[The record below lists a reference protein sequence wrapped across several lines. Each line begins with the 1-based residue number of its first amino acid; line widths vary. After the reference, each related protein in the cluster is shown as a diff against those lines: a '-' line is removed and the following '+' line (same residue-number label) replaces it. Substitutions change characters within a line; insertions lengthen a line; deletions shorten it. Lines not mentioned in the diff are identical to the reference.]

1 MNKTYRSDALA
12 AIHETVSDLHEVGAM
27 DKRTMRKFDEFCL
40 MPVQQSYFGDSL
52 LNRPPHSES
61 N

>member
-52 LNRPPHSES
+52 LK
-61 N
+61 